1 MIVFDFNYK
10 EIYFFLYTY
19 ISIKSINKILCMNY
33 KKTQKNIKISL
44 NKLTYQQDLRF
55 KSL

>member
-1 MIVFDFNYK
+1 MIVFHFNYK